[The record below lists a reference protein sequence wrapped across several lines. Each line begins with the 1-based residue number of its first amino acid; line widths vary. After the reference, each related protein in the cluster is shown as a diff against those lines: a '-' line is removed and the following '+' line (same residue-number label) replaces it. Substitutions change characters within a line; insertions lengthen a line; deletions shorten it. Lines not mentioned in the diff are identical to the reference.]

1 MPADATRLRVNF
13 ASGGS
18 ESVTGLAVI
27 DDLAVRISRL
37 LITVITLDPNGVNL
51 VWNSVPGANY
61 TILFADSLSSTA
73 TWTPLA
79 TPLPSDDLST
89 SYVDAAAHGG
99 TEGFYRILQ
108 Q

>member
-1 MPADATRLRVNF
+1 MNF

-18 ESVTGLAVI
+18 ESVTGIAVI

-61 TILFADSLSSTA
+61 TILFADSLSGTA

-79 TPLPSDDLST
+79 TALPSDGLST
-89 SYVDAAAHGG
+89 SYVDAAAHSE
-99 TEGFYRILQ
+99 TQGFYRILQ